1 MLVRSSP
8 VNQPLPPFC
17 IPIPSSLFLSLLS
30 QGRISQVE
38 LRSSRFLLIASN
50 DYIFHTSLPTTSPL
64 SSKCLSPISNRLLFL
79 RFAQEQLQRPYASP
93 ALNTF
98 IHLHDSPRQSRMLP
112 LHAPHVSV
120 PSSRKFSTSSSA
132 TNESRSPSPSL
143 SDASSSSL
151 VNSSVRSLSRSP
163 SESRHAQPFMRLVP
177 SDMHNADAVVLIP
190 PPGPGPRKPLLLVG
204 PALKLVSHPQRH
216 IARGARIYPY
226 RKDSRPSLS
235 RKSSWALTDCSE
247 L

>member
-17 IPIPSSLFLSLLS
+17 IPIPSSLSLISRQDFPGGTKIFPFL
-30 QGRISQVE
+30 INC
-38 LRSSRFLLIASN
+38 F
-50 DYIFHTSLPTTSPL
+50 
-64 SSKCLSPISNRLLFL
+64 
-79 RFAQEQLQRPYASP
+79 QRPHISYFTPNYKPTFFQMTFSNLEQATLPPLRAGAASASVRLP
-93 ALNTF
+93 GIEY
-98 IHLHDSPRQSRMLP
+98 IHSLHDSPRQSRMLP

-151 VNSSVRSLSRSP
+151 VNPSVRSLSRSP